1 MHTVT
6 YAYLTTMS
14 CMQEGSIQCP
24 SSALPPSL
32 GRKTHFMHPLPSP
45 CTAVQVAPPPPPPP
59 SPLDPPSERDI
70 TPCVCLYVPVPSH
83 YIPFFSSLPLS
94 VLPPSLPPSLPSS
107 SHQSGQYGHRRQCE
121 EVPVWSHITT
131 ATTLTHPQ
139 GHCIIQTYVHVN
151 ICICLGVEV
160 YTCTACIHTCASLP
174 PPFLPLSFPLHTPT
188 LVSMVSFSPTKLTL
202 PLTKKENATKRL

>member
-1 MHTVT
+1 
-6 YAYLTTMS
+6 
-14 CMQEGSIQCP
+14 
-24 SSALPPSL
+24 
-32 GRKTHFMHPLPSP
+32 MHPLPFP

-70 TPCVCLYVPVPSH
+70 APCVCLYVPVPSH
-83 YIPFFSSLPLS
+83 YLSSLLS
-94 VLPPSLPPSLPSS
+94 LSLFFLSSLPPSLPSSLPSS

-121 EVPVWSHITT
+121 EVPVWSHITM

-160 YTCTACIHTCASLP
+160 QCIHVLRAYIPPPSLSPSLLP
-174 PPFLPLSFPLHTPT
+174 PPHTHTGVYGLLLPNQVDSPSHKERECNQKTLTPDHMT
-188 LVSMVSFSPTKLTL
+188 VT
-202 PLTKKENATKRL
+202 